1 MNHTDTSALEEQRAI
16 VEELD
21 RAIAALVQQRGAA
34 ARQLGKLRGAM
45 GVPRSE
51 LAVENEILRHYRTE
65 LGPLG
70 NRLGLLLLEM
80 ARDGAQE

>member
-1 MNHTDTSALEEQRAI
+1 MNHTDASELEEQQA
-16 VEELD
+16 VVDDLD
-21 RAIAALVQQRGAA
+21 RAIAALVQQRSAA
-34 ARQLGKLRGAM
+34 ARQLGKLRGAR

-51 LAVENEILRHYRTE
+51 LARENGTLLHYRTE

-80 ARDGAQE
+80 ARDASRE